1 MAFQRSYI
9 IEALR
14 KQSPGGDLGI
24 AYVYFSYK
32 DIETQTP
39 VNVMASILQQLVSDK
54 PSHLP
59 DLKNLYA
66 RHIKENTRPSVPDI
80 VLLLQD
86 AFFSFSK
93 VFIIIDA
100 LDECTDADDVRF
112 ILLTELKK
120 LQHRICLLVMSR
132 PIPDLEQLLEGAI
145 RLNVEASLI
154 DIKNYLQQRL
164 ESTRSMQRH
173 MSEEPSLRDRIV
185 SIIVQKIKGM

>member
-1 MAFQRSYI
+1 
-9 IEALR
+9 
-14 KQSPGGDLGI
+14 
-24 AYVYFSYK
+24 
-32 DIETQTP
+32 
-39 VNVMASILQQLVSDK
+39 MASILQQLVSDR

-66 RHIKENTRPSVPDI
+66 QHTKQNTRPSVPDI
-80 VLLLQD
+80 VSLLQD
-86 AFFSFSK
+86 AVLSYSK

-120 LQHRICLLVMSR
+120 LQRRVCLLVMSR
-132 PIPDLEQLLEGAI
+132 PIPDLEELLEGAI
-145 RLNVEASLI
+145 RVNIEASLI

-173 MSEEPSLRDRIV
+173 LAEEPSLQDRIV
-185 SIIVQKIKGM
+185 SAIVQKIKGM

>member
-1 MAFQRSYI
+1 MEFQRSYI

-14 KQSPGGDLGI
+14 KQSRGGDLGI
-24 AYVYFSYK
+24 AFVYFSYK

-59 DLKNLYA
+59 DLKKLHA
-66 RHIKENTRPSVPDI
+66 QHTRQNTRPSVTDI

-86 AFFSFSK
+86 AVLSFSR

-100 LDECTDADDVRF
+100 LDECTDADDARF

-120 LQHRICLLVMSR
+120 LQHRMCLLVMSR
-132 PIPDLEQLLEGAI
+132 LIPDLEQLLEGAT

-173 MSEEPSLRDRIV
+173 LGEEPRLRDRIISV
-185 SIIVQKIKGM
+185 IVQKIKGM